1 MALFLHDIYMVAS
14 NKASSPSTLRNYKLI
29 GSWDVSN
36 GGSQGTSA
44 TTGTNMMGLY
54 ASFLDVAEIGTSYRI
69 GEILLT
75 ATNATVAVPPAAP
88 ADQASYHHRGT
99 WDVDGG
105 GAVGTNGTRGSG
117 VAGLYVRET
126 TGIAPFQMYIS
137 DIYTTASN
145 DSFPVLPPGGASNN
159 YHLVGYWDCDSGGA
173 LGTDNKTNGSYMM
186 GIWVQWS
193 PYIPA

>member
-1 MALFLHDIYMVAS
+1 MARFLHDIHLVAS
-14 NKASSPSTLRNYKLI
+14 NKSASKPALLDYKLV
-29 GSWDVSN
+29 GSWDVS
-36 GGSQGTSA
+36 GDGSQGSSA
-44 TTGTNMMGLY
+44 TTGTSMMGLY
-54 ASFLDVAEIGTSYRI
+54 ASCLDVSELPTSPHI

-75 ATNATVAVPPAAP
+75 ASNTTTPLAPSAP
-88 ADQASYHHRGT
+88 AGQPSYHFRGF

-105 GAVGTNGTRGSG
+105 GAVGTNGSRGSG
-117 VAGLYVRET
+117 VAGLYIRET

-137 DIYTTASN
+137 DIYTTACN

-186 GIWVQWS
+186 GLWVQWS
-193 PYIPA
+193 LYIPG